1 MVHAE
6 YPYGSKNVP
15 INLSPIRKSFV
26 PLFFF
31 SNLTNLSSGKFN
43 VGVSAT
49 VKVTLKNGA
58 FREDV
63 GYGCVDGM
71 RLLIA
76 FSL

>member
-1 MVHAE
+1 MQWVE
-6 YPYGSKNVP
+6 ER
-15 INLSPIRKSFV
+15 INKPQSHEKVFCSIIIFP
-26 PLFFF
+26 
-31 SNLTNLSSGKFN
+31 NLTNLSSGKFN

-71 RLLIA
+71 RFLIA
-76 FSL
+76 LSL

>member
-1 MVHAE
+1 MHAG
-6 YPYGSKNVP
+6 YPHESKNVP
-15 INLSPIRKSFV
+15 INLSLTRNSFV
-26 PLFFF
+26 DCSFLSFFL
-31 SNLTNLSSGKFN
+31 NLTNLSSGKFN

-71 RLLIA
+71 R
-76 FSL
+76 

>member
-1 MVHAE
+1 MHAG
-6 YPYGSKNVP
+6 YPHESKNVP
-15 INLSPIRKSFV
+15 INCSLTRNSFV
-26 PLFFF
+26 DCSFLSF
-31 SNLTNLSSGKFN
+31 SLNLTNLSSGKFN

-71 RLLIA
+71 R
-76 FSL
+76 